1 MPNSRPLFAYLKGPR
16 FAAILLLLGSTGA
29 QASPEAADSLSNV
42 VDTHLADRE
51 GMLQKQRVAALD
63 LVRQQAWM
71 AYRLGRRR
79 ELGFFADTSLRPE
92 AARAS
97 AMAVFV
103 LNRSVHEAAKID
115 DELQRVK
122 RERASYAARDAQ
134 GEPGASGPATTSKPS
149 LVWPA
154 KGPVI
159 SAPGL
164 RPDPVTGVVYR
175 DTGVQILARVDAAVV
190 SPGTGQVR
198 RVTNV
203 PTGGYAVVIA
213 HADGM
218 VSVLS
223 GLRVVDVSEGES
235 VKAGSQ
241 VGLVGRT
248 LDGAPVL
255 RMAVWKSGQPV
266 DPRAIRIW

>member
-1 MPNSRPLFAYLKGPR
+1 MPKNSALWTSCTVAKV
-16 FAAILLLLGSTGA
+16 AAMALVVSSGA
-29 QASPEAADSLSNV
+29 QASPEAADPTSNV
-42 VDTHLADRE
+42 VDTHLADRAA
-51 GMLQKQRVAALD
+51 MLQTQRAAALT

-79 ELGFFADTSLRPE
+79 ELGFFAETSLRPE

-97 AMAVFV
+97 AMAVVV
-103 LNRSVHEAAKID
+103 LNRSVQEASKLD
-115 DELQRVK
+115 DELKRVK
-122 RERASYAARDAQ
+122 RERASYAARDLQFEAHATDA
-134 GEPGASGPATTSKPS
+134 GGPSKPS

-175 DTGVQILARVDAAVV
+175 DTGVQILSRVDAAVV
-190 SPGTGQVR
+190 SPGTGR
-198 RVTNV
+198 IARVTNL
-203 PTGGYAVVIA
+203 PTGGYALVLA
-213 HADGM
+213 HADGL
-218 VSVLS
+218 VSILS
-223 GLRVVDVSEGES
+223 GLRVVEVAQGEA
-235 VKAGSQ
+235 VKAGTQ

-255 RMAVWKSGQPV
+255 RMAVWRAGQPV

>member
-1 MPNSRPLFAYLKGPR
+1 MPRTRVLWTTHTFVKVV
-16 FAAILLLLGSTGA
+16 AITLVVSSGA
-29 QASPEAADSLSNV
+29 QASPETADASSNI
-42 VDTHLADRE
+42 VDTHLASRAE
-51 GMLQKQRVAALD
+51 MLKKQTAAALT

-97 AMAVFV
+97 AMAVVV
-103 LNRSVHEAAKID
+103 LNRSVEEASKLD
-115 DELQRVK
+115 NEFKRVQ
-122 RERASYAARDAQ
+122 RERANYAARDLQ
-134 GEPGASGPATTSKPS
+134 FESGATTASIPTKPS

-154 KGPVI
+154 KGPII

-175 DTGVQILARVDAAVV
+175 DTGVQILSRVDAAVV
-190 SPGTGQVR
+190 SPGAGR
-198 RVTNV
+198 IARVTTL
-203 PTGGYAVVIA
+203 PTGGYALVLA
-213 HADGM
+213 HADGL
-218 VSVLS
+218 VSILS
-223 GLRVVDVSEGES
+223 GLRVVEVAQGDA
-235 VKAGSQ
+235 VKAGAQ

-255 RMAVWKSGQPV
+255 RMAVWRAGQPV